1 MKPHTL
7 IVTFLSAA
15 ALLAGCDKAGT
26 PSQQLD
32 KVQAETKEPAQDL
45 QEKDYTFAQKS
56 EFTEKMESQLA
67 EINNDLEQL
76 EAKIKK
82 SSDTVKTEAKPRL
95 QALREKSTELN
106 KQIGGVKNAT
116 ESTWDTVKNG
126 TRKAYAALKEGFQQ
140 SRQWVSDKIA
150 P

>member
-1 MKPHTL
+1 M
-7 IVTFLSAA
+7 
-15 ALLAGCDKAGT
+15 
-26 PSQQLD
+26 
-32 KVQAETKEPAQDL
+32 
-45 QEKDYTFAQKS
+45 
-56 EFTEKMESQLA
+56 A